1 MTRRLRPPVP
11 VHVQCRPDGRPVLLR
26 RGGRERIVTHVAA
39 CWVRPAPWWAEE
51 IAEAGAPSLHG
62 ERTYYRIVLGAAPFA
77 RSAGRRGQAGPH
89 PLVYE
94 IFQTATGDWFLER
107 IVD

>member
-1 MTRRLRPPVP
+1 MTRRLRPPARID
-11 VHVQCRPDGRPVLLR
+11 VQCRPDGRPVRLR
-26 RGGRERIVTHVAA
+26 RGGRAQAVTHVAA

-51 IAEAGAPSLHG
+51 TSDAGTPSLHG
-62 ERTYYRIVLGAAPFA
+62 ERTYYRIVVGGATH
-77 RSAGRRGQAGPH
+77 GTERRAQAGTH
-89 PLVYE
+89 PAVYE